1 MSLRTPHPGPR
12 LGQVLMPLSPLLA
25 AVGLVVVGVGLL
37 FSVMGIRASLSQFSS
52 LTLGLV
58 MSAYYVG
65 FLLGSYFS
73 PLLIRRIGH
82 IRAFAAM
89 ASMASTMPILHAVW
103 VNPWFWGGLRLLT
116 GLCVMGM
123 YVVIESWLNSAA
135 PSQHRGKVFGAYMI
149 VCSVGAAVGQWL
161 ILVGDKTS
169 FVPFAL
175 VSIVFSF
182 ALLPITM
189 SPQDEPE
196 VEAAPRFS
204 LRRLFQVSPLGVV
217 GVTAAG
223 VLNGAFFGMGA
234 AFAQGAGLS
243 DTNVAS
249 FMGATLLGGALF
261 QWPMGHYSD
270 NHDRRLVLFWVCLVG
285 AGLAVAAY
293 LATTMMRDSLIEE
306 SLILLGVL
314 LGGMLFAVYGLSV
327 AYVNDL
333 IPPQE
338 VVEISTG
345 LLLMYG
351 AGAVLG
357 PSLAGLVMNT
367 TDNASFMLFLAGVMG
382 LVALYVLKRLPA
394 AGPVPG
400 SAKTGYAMSGQ
411 GSPAV
416 VKLDPRGEVPRAEKA
431 P

>member
-1 MSLRTPHPGPR
+1 
-12 LGQVLMPLSPLLA
+12 
-25 AVGLVVVGVGLL
+25 
-37 FSVMGIRASLSQFSS
+37 
-52 LTLGLV
+52 
-58 MSAYYVG
+58 
-65 FLLGSYFS
+65 
-73 PLLIRRIGH
+73 
-82 IRAFAAM
+82 
-89 ASMASTMPILHAVW
+89 MPILHAIW
-103 VNPWFWGGLRLLT
+103 IDPLFWGGLRLVT
-116 GLCVMGM
+116 GVCVMGM
-123 YVVIESWLNSAA
+123 YVVIESWLNSSA

-149 VCSVGAAVGQWL
+149 VCSVAGAVGQWL
-161 ILVGDKTS
+161 ILVGDKMS

-175 VSIVFSF
+175 VSIVFSL
-182 ALLPITM
+182 ALLPITL

-204 LRRLFQVSPLGVV
+204 LRRLFEVSPLGVV

-243 DTNVAS
+243 DANVAS

-261 QWPMGHYSD
+261 QWPVGHYSD
-270 NHDRRLVLFWVCLVG
+270 KHDRRLVLFWVCLVG

-293 LATTMMRDSLIEE
+293 LATTMMKESLIEE

-314 LGGMLFAVYGLSV
+314 LGGMIFTVYGLSV

-345 LLLMYG
+345 MLLMYG

-357 PSLAGLVMNT
+357 PSLAGLVMST
-367 TDNASFMLFLAGVMG
+367 ADNASFMLFLAAVMG
-382 LVALYVLKRLPA
+382 LVALYVLKRLPVA
-394 AGPVPG
+394 HQVPAPVK
-400 SAKTGYAMSGQ
+400 AGYALSGQ
-411 GSPAV
+411 GSPSV
-416 VKLDPRGEVPRAEKA
+416 IKLDPRGQGPRPEQS